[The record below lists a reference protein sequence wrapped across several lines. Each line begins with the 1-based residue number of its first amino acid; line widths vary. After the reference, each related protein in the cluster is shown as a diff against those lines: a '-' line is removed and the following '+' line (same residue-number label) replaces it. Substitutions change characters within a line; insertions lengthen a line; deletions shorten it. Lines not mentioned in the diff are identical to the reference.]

1 MACSPS
7 SHLPRS
13 MSLQRWEQKGP
24 YLPANQSPDF
34 LHVGHLTSGFRLSGG
49 GVKFPE
55 VVHGAV
61 AVKTPFLAAK
71 EM

>member
-1 MACSPS
+1 
-7 SHLPRS
+7 
-13 MSLQRWEQKGP
+13 MSLHRCEQNGP
-24 YLPANQSPDF
+24 YLAANQSPDF

-49 GVKFPE
+49 GGNFPK